1 MMKNKLILLFA
12 LGLCAQ
18 VQAQVPHL
26 SRETYRERV
35 EAYSQVLETAT
46 SEIDGKHGR
55 TENSLYG
62 ISAQSGH
69 LCRRNTEPERDGF
82 MGRTGRTIS

>member
-35 EAYSQVLETAT
+35 EAYSL
-46 SEIDGKHGR
+46 R
-55 TENSLYG
+55 
-62 ISAQSGH
+62 
-69 LCRRNTEPERDGF
+69 C
-82 MGRTGRTIS
+82 

>member
-35 EAYSQVLETAT
+35 EAYSQVLKQQHLQARTH
-46 SEIDGKHGR
+46 GK
-55 TENSLYG
+55 
-62 ISAQSGH
+62 
-69 LCRRNTEPERDGF
+69 
-82 MGRTGRTIS
+82 

>member
-35 EAYSQVLETAT
+35 EAYSQVL
-46 SEIDGKHGR
+46 K
-55 TENSLYG
+55 
-62 ISAQSGH
+62 QQH
-69 LCRRNTEPERDGF
+69 LKSMASTDARKTEPERDGF